1 MLSTLAGFPQE
12 KDTVSI
18 FARLSSGRVL
28 VSPHL
33 FLSLSKSFISLS
45 LALGVKAS
53 DYAKIFVICSP
64 TAPFSLTGPKHI
76 SILAIGE
83 HVRSWPGGTGG
94 HKLAAN
100 YAPTLL
106 PQEMAIADGY
116 DQCLWILGEERI
128 VTEVGGMNF
137 FIVVKR
143 EDGDLDAITPPLD
156 GTILPGVTRDSALK
170 LLAAHPEQSIL
181 PGLSPSQK
189 VHPKE
194 ARITLT
200 DIFRYADEGRLVEA
214 FGIGTA
220 PLILPINRI
229 GFEGKDVHL
238 PAYHTGTS
246 PVADALYDRIFDIQ
260 TGQFDWEGWSVICE

>member
-1 MLSTLAGFPQE
+1 MLQNMLKGVIFEIEEIVIVGIVIAI
-12 KDTVSI
+12 VSI
-18 FARLSSGRVL
+18 IVECENEPWRGRRGL
-28 VSPHL
+28 EG
-33 FLSLSKSFISLS
+33 F
-45 LALGVKAS
+45 
-53 DYAKIFVICSP
+53 C
-64 TAPFSLTGPKHI
+64 
-76 SILAIGE
+76 
-83 HVRSWPGGTGG
+83 GG
-94 HKLAAN
+94 
-100 YAPTLL
+100 
-106 PQEMAIADGY
+106 
-116 DQCLWILGEERI
+116 LW
-128 VTEVGGMNF
+128 
-137 FIVVKR
+137 R

-170 LLAAHPEQSIL
+170 LLAAHPEHSIL

-260 TGQFDWEGWSVICE
+260 TGQFDWEGWSIICE